1 MLYVIPFVVLL
12 LVLIVLKKRESAN
25 KEQAEK
31 SNKASSRKST
41 KKNTTRTTQARQT
54 QSKAVEDDVVIQ
66 KQTTPLK
73 ADFKKNIERLIQEKN
88 YFSAE
93 AKINQALNQDNSQHE
108 LYLYLLDVHQAHKD
122 ELAINQLLNHIRSLG
137 LVDISEQADAKQKAY
152 EEQVKHSSTE
162 EQVKDS
168 SVGGIDF
175 TLPIT
180 SQPQTPSLQKQST
193 TAAFDALVSPNA
205 TTASPNNSFD
215 LLQSELNTEKSTPV
229 QQTSVPTLDF
239 SQELKEP
246 HVQEAQ
252 TEIKPLDFNFSLNS
266 DTPSVT
272 EAPVEPVVKAVRS
285 DIQPLEFSFDLAS
298 KTEESPVI
306 EKAATVIDPTD
317 SSPEFQLDLPEPI
330 THDAVEPAS
339 KENIAPQIDNSLD
352 FNFDIT
358 KDVPEETP
366 TSLPN
371 LNLDF
376 EPNLSEQVLAEPTK
390 EIIATTPLFDTQK
403 AELAPESKTTAQ
415 TSNDP
420 LVQAFPELL
429 SVNDAQLN
437 LDLAEKYIE
446 LGVYDSAHQLLSNT
460 QDYTPAQREQS
471 ENLLRRIAS

>member
-41 KKNTTRTTQARQT
+41 KKNTTRSTQTRQT
-54 QSKAVEDDVVIQ
+54 QSKVVEDAVVIQ

-122 ELAINQLLNHIRSLG
+122 DLAIDQLLNHIRSLG
-137 LVDISEQADAKQKAY
+137 LEDISAQANAKQKAY
-152 EEQVKHSSTE
+152 EEQVKESSS
-162 EQVKDS
+162 D
-168 SVGGIDF
+168 GIDF
-175 TLPIT
+175 DLPASKAEPAT
-180 SQPQTPSLQKQST
+180 QNTQSA
-193 TAAFDALVSPNA
+193 AAFDALVSPNT
-205 TTASPNNSFD
+205 TTASPSNSFD
-215 LLQSELNTEKSTPV
+215 LLQSELDTEKSAPV

-246 HVQEAQ
+246 QVQETQA
-252 TEIKPLDFNFSLNS
+252 EIKPLDFNFSLNS
-266 DTPSVT
+266 DTPSVI
-272 EAPVEPVVKAVRS
+272 EAPVEPVAKAVTS
-285 DIQPLEFSFDLAS
+285 DIQPLEFSFDIAP

-306 EKAATVIDPTD
+306 EKVATVIDPTD

-330 THDAVEPAS
+330 THDAVKPAS
-339 KENIAPQIDNSLD
+339 TENIAPQIDSSLD
-352 FNFDIT
+352 FNFDIA
-358 KDVPEETP
+358 KEVPQEVSTTEP
-366 TSLPN
+366 SLS
-371 LNLDF
+371 LDF
-376 EPNLSEQVLAEPTK
+376 EPSVTEPVLSEPTE
-390 EIIATTPLFDTQK
+390 EIVATTPLFDTQK
-403 AELAPESKTTAQ
+403 AELVPESTPTAQ
-415 TSNDP
+415 ASNDP
-420 LVQAFPELL
+420 LVQSFPELL
-429 SVNDAQLN
+429 SINDAQLN

-446 LGVYDSAHQLLSNT
+446 LGVYDSARQLLNGT

-471 ENLLRRIAS
+471 ENLLSRIAS

>member
-31 SNKASSRKST
+31 SNKANSRKST
-41 KKNTTRTTQARQT
+41 KKNTTRSSQARQP
-54 QSKAVEDDVVIQ
+54 QSKIVEDDVVIQ

-122 ELAINQLLNHIRSLG
+122 DLAIDQLLNHIRSLG
-137 LVDISEQADAKQKAY
+137 LDDISAQADTKQKAY
-152 EEQVKHSSTE
+152 EEQVKESSA
-162 EQVKDS
+162 D
-168 SVGGIDF
+168 GIDF
-175 TLPIT
+175 TLPT
-180 SQPQTPSLQKQST
+180 ANQPQTPSLQKQST
-193 TAAFDALVSPNA
+193 AAFDALVSPNT

-215 LLQSELNTEKSTPV
+215 LLQSELSTEKSAPV
-229 QQTSVPTLDF
+229 EQTSIPTLDF

-246 HVQEAQ
+246 QVQETQ

-272 EAPVEPVVKAVRS
+272 ETPAEPVVKATTS
-285 DIQPLEFSFDLAS
+285 DIQPLEFSFDLAPTS
-298 KTEESPVI
+298 KETPLT
-306 EKAATVIDPTD
+306 EKAKTVIDPTD

-330 THDAVEPAS
+330 THDVTEVALQDNLSPQIENKFDFNLDIA
-339 KENIAPQIDNSLD
+339 KEAPQEVPTALPNLD
-352 FNFDIT
+352 FNFESSVTQPVKTETVESTTIT
-358 KDVPEETP
+358 APLLD
-366 TSLPN
+366 TSFDAPKVELT
-371 LNLDF
+371 
-376 EPNLSEQVLAEPTK
+376 SESTS
-390 EIIATTPLFDTQK
+390 TT
-403 AELAPESKTTAQ
+403 Q

-429 SVNDAQLN
+429 SIDETQLN

-446 LGVYDSAHQLLSNT
+446 LGVYDSARQLLNGT
-460 QDYTPAQREQS
+460 QDYTTVQREQS

>member
-12 LVLIVLKKRESAN
+12 LVLLVLKKRESAN

-54 QSKAVEDDVVIQ
+54 QSRVVEDDVVIQ

-137 LVDISEQADAKQKAY
+137 LADISEQADAKQKAY
-152 EEQVKHSSTE
+152 EEQVK
-162 EQVKDS
+162 DP
-168 SVGGIDF
+168 SVDGIDF
-175 TLPIT
+175 TLPTT
-180 SQPQTPSLQKQST
+180 SQPQTPSLQKQS

-215 LLQSELNTEKSTPV
+215 LLQSELDTEKSIPV
-229 QQTSVPTLDF
+229 EQTSVPTLDF

-246 HVQEAQ
+246 QVQKAQ
-252 TEIKPLDFNFSLNS
+252 AEIKPLDFNFSLNS

-272 EAPVEPVVKAVRS
+272 ETPVEPVAKAVTS
-285 DIQPLEFSFDLAS
+285 DIQPLEFSFDLAP

-339 KENIAPQIDNSLD
+339 KENIALQIDSSLD
-352 FNFDIT
+352 FNFDIA
-358 KDVPEETP
+358 KDVPQEVSTTEP
-366 TSLPN
+366 SLS
-371 LNLDF
+371 LDF
-376 EPNLSEQVLAEPTK
+376 EPSVTEPVLSEPTK
-390 EIIATTPLFDTQK
+390 EIVATTPLFDNQK
-403 AELAPESKTTAQ
+403 AELAPESTTTAQ

-446 LGVYDSAHQLLSNT
+446 LGVYDSARQLLSNT
-460 QDYTPAQREQS
+460 QDYTSVQREQS